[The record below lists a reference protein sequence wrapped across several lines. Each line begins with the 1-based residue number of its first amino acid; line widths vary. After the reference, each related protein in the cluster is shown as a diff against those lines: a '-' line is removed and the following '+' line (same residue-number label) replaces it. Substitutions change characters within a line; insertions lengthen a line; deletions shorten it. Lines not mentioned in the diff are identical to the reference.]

1 MTWALLRRILADY
14 RRIVV
19 PLAVVAAAN
28 VAGYAVGL
36 YPLGLQVR
44 TFEGRAATAAS
55 DVAAAERALR
65 QAQETVAGKGRAD
78 TELRRFY
85 GEILPADQREA
96 RRITYL
102 QLAEMAQRA
111 NLTFSRRTFAP
122 GQDRDS
128 TLARLDMT
136 MSIGGAYRD
145 MRRFIHAVET
155 APDFIVINQVA
166 LAQQERGGTLTL
178 GLQLATYF
186 RADDGQ

>member
-1 MTWALLRRILADY
+1 MTWSLLRRILADY
-14 RRIVV
+14 RRVVV
-19 PLAVVAAAN
+19 PLAVAAAAN

-44 TFEGRAATAAS
+44 TLEGRAATAAS
-55 DVAAAERALR
+55 DVTAAERALR
-65 QAQETVAGKGRAD
+65 QAQETVEGKGRAD

-178 GLQLATYF
+178 GLQLTTYF